1 MLALACWAGA
11 HRLLHDRLVDL
22 RQSLAPR
29 DASGKVVVV
38 AIDSP
43 SISAFGVWPWPRT
56 LHGKLLD
63 ALDAAGAGE
72 VAFDVDFSSASTP
85 DADKSFVDSLRSAGG
100 SVILP
105 AFKQFAREGDYQ
117 RVHVNRPL
125 PMFGDVS
132 WTAWVNVSPDAEGT
146 VRHYPFGGS
155 ISGEALPSMAALL
168 AGSQRSDSG
177 SFHLDFGIR
186 VKSIPVVSFADVIA
200 GSVAPGALRDKKIIV
215 GGTAIE
221 LGDRFLVPG
230 HGLIA
235 GPLLQALATESI
247 LQGRTLAE
255 LPAGYA
261 IALAALLLVLMIA
274 IWRRTTLGG
283 RLLVL
288 LAISATVEIAAYA
301 IQASAPVIV
310 DTSICQLGVACYLG
324 ISTLHELGLRRF
336 ISQIAENRFHQI
348 AMSLGDAVICA
359 DATAQVKVWN
369 HGAAA
374 IFGFEASDMLG
385 QPVDFLR
392 FADGSIPFDLRAL
405 PVAELKGMGGLV
417 REVVGRR
424 RDGTTFPAEACFSA
438 WNSED
443 GLHYGIVLRDISK
456 RKKEA
461 EQILY
466 LANHD
471 ALTGL
476 ANRRSF
482 QTHMCVTVEAAKDQ
496 DGQIG
501 LLFVDLDT
509 FKEVNDTLGHAA
521 GDQVLIEVARLLQR
535 VVGAADFVARLGGD
549 EFAVVLRAKPAAERI
564 ATLAREIK
572 EAFAASSITVDGQTV
587 PLQCSIGAAHYPQHG
602 LTVEELLSA
611 ADLAVYQAKA
621 EGRNRCIL
629 FDPSMRDALSTRLVL
644 EAELRTA
651 LSDGQFEL
659 FYQPQVNLQTAAIV
673 GAEALI
679 RWHHPVRG
687 LLAPGHFM
695 PVVNMSTISTEVA
708 VWVLGS
714 AMTQARKWELAGQ
727 PLRVSVNLSPSLLR
741 SGELSQTVETMLGAT
756 GLSPSLL
763 ELEVTEDILLVD
775 EKQALDTFRK
785 IQNMGVLLAFDD
797 FGTGYASL
805 TYLKTFPLD
814 VLKIDRSFVAGLRQ
828 KRDDAAIVE
837 ATVGLGKQFNLV
849 VIAEGIED
857 AETVEILRGMGCHE
871 GQGYYFGRPMP
882 ARDLQRILP
891 LAGGA
896 RADVSVAS
904 AA

>member
-1 MLALACWAGA
+1 VKLYRFHLLMLCMLALACWAGA
-11 HRLLHDRLVDL
+11 HRILHDRLVDL

-43 SISAFGVWPWPRT
+43 SIAAFGVWPWPRT
-56 LHGKLLD
+56 LHAKLLN

-85 DADKSFVDSLRSAGG
+85 DADKSFADSLRSAGG

-105 AFKQFAREGDYQ
+105 AFKQFARDGERQ
-117 RVHVNRPL
+117 RVHINRPL
-125 PMFGDVS
+125 PIFSDVS

-146 VRHYPFGGS
+146 VRRYPFGGS
-155 ISGEALPSMAALL
+155 ISGEALPSIAALL
-168 AGSQRSDSG
+168 AGSQRSDG
-177 SFHLDFGIR
+177 GYFHLDFGIR
-186 VKSIPVVSFADVIA
+186 VKSIPVVSFADVVA
-200 GSVAPGALRDKKIIV
+200 GSVAPAALRDKKIIV

-247 LQGRTLAE
+247 LQGRTLEE

-261 IALAALLLVLMIA
+261 IALAALLLVLMIV
-274 IWRRTTLGG
+274 IWRRTTLGV

-288 LAISATVEIAAYA
+288 LGISATVEIAAYV

-310 DTSICQLGVACYLG
+310 DTSICELGVACYLG

-374 IFGFEASDMLG
+374 IFGFEAGDMLG
-385 QPVDFLR
+385 RPVDFLR
-392 FADGSIPFDLRAL
+392 LPDGSSPLDLRAL

-424 RDGTTFPAEACFSA
+424 SDGTMFPAEACFSA

-482 QTHMCVTVEAAKDQ
+482 QAHMCMSVEAAKDQ
-496 DGQIG
+496 DSQIG

-521 GDQVLIEVARLLQR
+521 GDQVLIDVARLLQR
-535 VVGAADFVARLGGD
+535 VVGSEDFVARLGGD
-549 EFAVVLRAKPAAERI
+549 EFAVVLRAKPAVERI
-564 ATLAREIK
+564 ATWLGRSRRHSPSRRSPWMGRRWCFGAALARHTTPSTASRRRNSSARPTWPSIRPRRK
-572 EAFAASSITVDGQTV
+572 AAIAASFSIQACAT
-587 PLQCSIGAAHYPQHG
+587 
-602 LTVEELLSA
+602 LSA
-611 ADLAVYQAKA
+611 PGLVWK
-621 EGRNRCIL
+621 
-629 FDPSMRDALSTRLVL
+629 PS
-644 EAELRTA
+644 
-651 LSDGQFEL
+651 
-659 FYQPQVNLQTAAIV
+659 
-673 GAEALI
+673 
-679 RWHHPVRG
+679 
-687 LLAPGHFM
+687 
-695 PVVNMSTISTEVA
+695 
-708 VWVLGS
+708 
-714 AMTQARKWELAGQ
+714 
-727 PLRVSVNLSPSLLR
+727 
-741 SGELSQTVETMLGAT
+741 
-756 GLSPSLL
+756 
-763 ELEVTEDILLVD
+763 
-775 EKQALDTFRK
+775 
-785 IQNMGVLLAFDD
+785 
-797 FGTGYASL
+797 
-805 TYLKTFPLD
+805 
-814 VLKIDRSFVAGLRQ
+814 
-828 KRDDAAIVE
+828 
-837 ATVGLGKQFNLV
+837 
-849 VIAEGIED
+849 
-857 AETVEILRGMGCHE
+857 
-871 GQGYYFGRPMP
+871 FGRP
-882 ARDLQRILP
+882 
-891 LAGGA
+891 
-896 RADVSVAS
+896 
-904 AA
+904 